1 MSLIMK
7 GSSRAS
13 FASARASLDKQLQ
26 GASNAQATALS
37 SELFLTLHALD
48 SSIALRRGL
57 TDPSRSGQDKVALVD
72 QLVSKH
78 IGAATLEL
86 LHLMV
91 ASRWS
96 SPIDLS
102 DAIEWLAVEAQAA
115 AADADG
121 TLDRLEEELFR
132 FGSIVAANPELRS
145 TLANRTTTTGV
156 LKSALIADL
165 LSNKTAPATLAL
177 ISVLVDHPRG
187 RNLEAG
193 LNHFAQAASERR
205 NQVIA
210 HVKSATAMSDAQV
223 SRLSAAL
230 AKQVGRNV
238 RINVEVDK
246 GVVGGISIR
255 FADELIDGTVASRL
269 AEAGRRLVS

>member
-7 GSSRAS
+7 GSSRVS
-13 FASARASLDKQLQ
+13 FASARASLDKHLQ
-26 GASNAQATALS
+26 GANNAQATALS

-57 TDPSRSGQDKVALVD
+57 TDPSRSGQDKVSLVD
-72 QLVSKH
+72 QLVSKR

-86 LHLMV
+86 LHSMV

-165 LSNKTAPATLAL
+165 LSNKTTPATLAL

-210 HVKSATAMSDAQV
+210 HVKSATVMSDAQV

-246 GVVGGISIR
+246 AVVGGISIR
-255 FADELIDGTVASRL
+255 FADELIDGTVVSRL

>member
-1 MSLIMK
+1 MK

-13 FASARASLDKQLQ
+13 FASARASLDKHLQ
-26 GASNAQATALS
+26 GANNAQATALS

-57 TDPSRSGQDKVALVD
+57 TDPSRSGQDKVSLVD

-78 IGAATLEL
+78 IGPATVEL

-210 HVKSATAMSDAQV
+210 HVKSATVMSDAQV

-246 GVVGGISIR
+246 AVVGGISIR
-255 FADELIDGTVASRL
+255 FADELIDGTVVSRL

>member
-1 MSLIMK
+1 
-7 GSSRAS
+7 
-13 FASARASLDKQLQ
+13 
-26 GASNAQATALS
+26 
-37 SELFLTLHALD
+37 
-48 SSIALRRGL
+48 
-57 TDPSRSGQDKVALVD
+57 
-72 QLVSKH
+72 
-78 IGAATLEL
+78 
-86 LHLMV
+86 MV

-96 SPIDLS
+96 SPVDLS

-132 FGSIVAANPELRS
+132 FGRIVAENPDLRS
-145 TLANRTTTTGV
+145 ILANRTTTTGV
-156 LKSALIADL
+156 LKSTLIKDL

-187 RNLEAG
+187 RNLESG
-193 LNHFAQAASERR
+193 LTHFAQAASERR

-210 HVKSATAMSDAQV
+210 HVKSATAMSDVQV
-223 SRLSAAL
+223 SRLNAAL
-230 AKQVGRNV
+230 AKQIGRNV

-246 GVVGGISIR
+246 SVVGGISIR
-255 FADELIDGTVASRL
+255 FADELIDGTVVSRL

>member
-1 MSLIMK
+1 MK

-13 FASARASLDKQLQ
+13 FASARASLDKHLQ
-26 GASNAQATALS
+26 GANNAQATALS

-57 TDPSRSGQDKVALVD
+57 TDPSRSGQDKVSLVD

-78 IGAATLEL
+78 IGPATVEL

-156 LKSALIADL
+156 FLFVMSMVFRFLYLSILLFMEIGNAHIVTTRCIFVLSLLRDKLICNIFNYFL
-165 LSNKTAPATLAL
+165 
-177 ISVLVDHPRG
+177 
-187 RNLEAG
+187 
-193 LNHFAQAASERR
+193 F
-205 NQVIA
+205 
-210 HVKSATAMSDAQV
+210 
-223 SRLSAAL
+223 
-230 AKQVGRNV
+230 
-238 RINVEVDK
+238 
-246 GVVGGISIR
+246 
-255 FADELIDGTVASRL
+255 FCF
-269 AEAGRRLVS
+269 

>member
-1 MSLIMK
+1 
-7 GSSRAS
+7 
-13 FASARASLDKQLQ
+13 
-26 GASNAQATALS
+26 
-37 SELFLTLHALD
+37 
-48 SSIALRRGL
+48 
-57 TDPSRSGQDKVALVD
+57 
-72 QLVSKH
+72 
-78 IGAATLEL
+78 
-86 LHLMV
+86 
-91 ASRWS
+91 
-96 SPIDLS
+96 
-102 DAIEWLAVEAQAA
+102 
-115 AADADG
+115 
-121 TLDRLEEELFR
+121 
-132 FGSIVAANPELRS
+132 
-145 TLANRTTTTGV
+145 
-156 LKSALIADL
+156 
-165 LSNKTAPATLAL
+165 
-177 ISVLVDHPRG
+177 VDHPRG

>member
-13 FASARASLDKQLQ
+13 FASARASLDKHLQ
-26 GASNAQATALS
+26 GANNAQATAIS
-37 SELFLTLHALD
+37 SDLFLTLHALD

-57 TDPSRSGQDKVALVD
+57 TDPSRSGQDKVTLVD

-78 IGAATLEL
+78 VGPATIDL
-86 LHLMV
+86 LHSMV

-96 SPIDLS
+96 SPVDLS

-132 FGSIVAANPELRS
+132 FGRIVAENPDLRS
-145 TLANRTTTTGV
+145 ILANRTTTTGV
-156 LKSALIADL
+156 LKSTLIKDL
-165 LSNKTAPATLAL
+165 LSNKTAPATLEL
-177 ISVLVDHPRG
+177 ISVLVDYPRG
-187 RNLEAG
+187 RNLESG
-193 LNHFAQAASERR
+193 LTHFAQAASERR

-210 HVKSATAMSDAQV
+210 HVKSATVMSDAQV

-230 AKQVGRNV
+230 AKQIGRNV

-246 GVVGGISIR
+246 TVVGGISIR
-255 FADELIDGTVASRL
+255 FADELIDGTVVSRL

>member
-13 FASARASLDKQLQ
+13 FASARASLDKHLQ
-26 GASNAQATALS
+26 GANNAQATAMS
-37 SELFLTLHALD
+37 GELFLTLHALD

-57 TDPSRSGQDKVALVD
+57 TDPSRSGQDKVTLVD
-72 QLVSKH
+72 QLISKH
-78 IGAATLEL
+78 VGPATVDL
-86 LHLMV
+86 LHSMV
-91 ASRWS
+91 AARWS
-96 SPIDLS
+96 SPVDLS

-132 FGSIVAANPELRS
+132 FGRIVAENPDLRGI
-145 TLANRTTTTGV
+145 LANRTTTTGV
-156 LKSALIADL
+156 LKSKLIVDL

-187 RNLEAG
+187 RNLESG
-193 LNHFAQAASERR
+193 LTHFAQAASERR

-210 HVKSATAMSDAQV
+210 HVKSATAMSDVQV
-223 SRLSAAL
+223 SRLNAAL
-230 AKQVGRNV
+230 AKQIGRNV
-238 RINVEVDK
+238 RINV
-246 GVVGGISIR
+246 
-255 FADELIDGTVASRL
+255 TH
-269 AEAGRRLVS
+269 

>member
-1 MSLIMK
+1 MK

-13 FASARASLDKQLQ
+13 FASARASLDKHLQ
-26 GASNAQATALS
+26 GANNAQATALS

-57 TDPSRSGQDKVALVD
+57 TDPSRSGQDKVSLVD

-78 IGAATLEL
+78 ISPATVEL

-269 AEAGRRLVS
+269 AKAGRRLVS